1 MNNLSEKEIIN
12 KFSQR
17 LEEIKKDLES
27 IPADGVYLEDINL
40 CRVIDYKDMPMLE
53 RYFRFI

>member
-1 MNNLSEKEIIN
+1 MSKEEIIN

-17 LEEIKKDLES
+17 LEEIKKDLKS
-27 IPADGVYLEDINL
+27 IPDDGVYLEDINL
-40 CRVIDYKDMPMLE
+40 CRVIDYKDIPMLK